1 MPLILILIATIT
13 DIKTRKIKNYTTIPM
28 ILTGL
33 ITALFF
39 NGLNGLLISIVGMF
53 ALGFIM
59 AVFPG
64 FACGGGDIKL
74 AAGCGAWMGIYAN
87 LNYYSLSRYILW
99 FIIIS
104 LLTTWF
110 MTTVLTIRKHGLL
123 TFGRFIYVEVM
134 SLFKVKNRY
143 ESVPMAPF
151 MLIAYISTFFIL
163 T

>member
-1 MPLILILIATIT
+1 VPLILILIATIT
-13 DIKTRKIKNYTTIPM
+13 DIKTRKIKNHTTIPM